1 MNDLIEKARVVMT
14 AGVTLLT
21 ATLVFVTTITPTLPE
36 TWQTVA
42 ANVVAGL
49 GVAIA
54 TIRRHTP
61 VAPSAR
67 GILPVVHTKGI

>member
-1 MNDLIEKARVVMT
+1 MNDLLEKVRVVMT

-21 ATLVFVTTITPTLPE
+21 AVLVFVTTITPTLPE
-36 TWQTVA
+36 DWQTVA
-42 ANVVAGL
+42 ANIVAGL
-49 GVAIA
+49 VVAIT

-67 GILPVVHTKGI
+67 GILPVVHKKGI

>member
-1 MNDLIEKARVVMT
+1 MIELLEKARVVMT

-21 ATLVFVTTITPTLPE
+21 AVLVFVTTITPTLPE
-36 TWQTVA
+36 DWQTIA

-49 GVAIA
+49 TTAIV

-67 GILPVVHTKGI
+67 GILPVVHKRGI